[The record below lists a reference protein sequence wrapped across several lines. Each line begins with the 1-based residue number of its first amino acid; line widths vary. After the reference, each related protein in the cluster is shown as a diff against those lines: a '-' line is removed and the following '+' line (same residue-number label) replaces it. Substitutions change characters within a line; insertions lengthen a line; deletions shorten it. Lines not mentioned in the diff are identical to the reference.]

1 MHVIPIEEQEQSE
14 LLNKQFKSLV
24 RLLPATRL
32 LSSFRRQLRWT
43 VLILFLLHLYICFFP
58 VTIVVLITPPF
69 GLMAKI
75 MDVAHLYI

>member
-43 VLILFLLHLYICFFP
+43 GLSAALIYFAFFLLRLLC
-58 VTIVVLITPPF
+58 
-69 GLMAKI
+69 
-75 MDVAHLYI
+75 